1 MFPHL
6 KKALW
11 GSKYENNNA
20 VMTVVEDFLERR
32 YKFYRMDI
40 AKLEDQWMKC
50 IARKGDYVEQ
60 SK

>member
-1 MFPHL
+1 MRGTDNAMMA
-6 KKALW
+6 AL
-11 GSKYENNNA
+11 
-20 VMTVVEDFLERR
+20 EDFLKRHD
-32 YKFYRMDI
+32 KFYRMDI